1 MATETPSLN
10 EFVFLSQEQEG
21 NIVVTPTFLR
31 GRIASSLYPMHQQ
44 AKARL
49 NDNPNLKLK
58 YDGSQITESTIFDVA
73 VIDELV
79 RQHGVRTAMPYDI
92 WGNQAFMKAIRNNH
106 YVDFRAL
113 ALRTVNDS
121 LNPKNNSL
129 ARRLAEHVDL
139 AKGPALITGF
149 KLDSFEGDCGLQ
161 FTPTDEFNAFYDDRL
176 AGRWTG
182 YKFDEVDEHSLP
194 LHLDE
199 KKGKHTWYTRDDG
212 LSRLYLGSNLGLY
225 SDWYDLDGSDSDG
238 RGVLVGGEATAQ
250 NL

>member
-10 EFVFLSQEQEG
+10 EFRFISQEPEG

-31 GRIASSLYPMHQQ
+31 GKLASHIYPMHQQ

-92 WGNQAFMKAIRNNH
+92 WGNQAFMKAIKGNH

-212 LSRLYLGSNLGLY
+212 LSGLGLDRYLGLDSYWNGLDNSYSN
-225 SDWYDLDGSDSDG
+225 G
-238 RGVLVGGEATAQ
+238 RVVLVGGEATTQ